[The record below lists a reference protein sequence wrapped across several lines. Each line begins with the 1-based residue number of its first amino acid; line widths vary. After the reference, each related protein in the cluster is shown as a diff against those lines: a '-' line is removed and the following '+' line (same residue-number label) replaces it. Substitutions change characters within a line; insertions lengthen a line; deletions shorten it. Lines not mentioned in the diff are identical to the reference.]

1 MNIQHTIYLLL
12 IYESKPGCTYI
23 NITTAFNY
31 HSQSPIIFLINTIL
45 NGLQFPPVN
54 LYTRTIQYLPFKHNI
69 PQYRPHLLATRD
81 CNHAAGDF
89 PSLAKGNYQCTEY
102 YKWVPFNT
110 SLQFLH
116 FVLYILHW
124 NLAWCVHPLP
134 IKVWILG
141 QLLMW

>member
-1 MNIQHTIYLLL
+1 MNQNLVAL
-12 IYESKPGCTYI
+12 I

-81 CNHAAGDF
+81 CNHAACDF
-89 PSLAKGNYQCTEY
+89 PSHAKGNYQCTKY
-102 YKWVPFNT
+102 VQSVICCTNVRANVWARPD
-110 SLQFLH
+110 S
-116 FVLYILHW
+116 W
-124 NLAWCVHPLP
+124 NNLSKTA
-134 IKVWILG
+134 KD
-141 QLLMW
+141 